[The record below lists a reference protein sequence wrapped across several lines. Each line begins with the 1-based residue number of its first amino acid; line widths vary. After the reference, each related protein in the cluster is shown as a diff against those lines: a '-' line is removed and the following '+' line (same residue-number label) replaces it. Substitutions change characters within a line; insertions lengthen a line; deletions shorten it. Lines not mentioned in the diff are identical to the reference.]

1 MNTSISTN
9 YKNVS
14 NIFGQASFSNVS
26 FLNNAS
32 NISTM
37 ISGNESFIMHSIR
50 RNNKIKSF
58 QKKNKKLKNDIQS
71 LKRIN
76 VEHFSFRN
84 LILQKSLFSL
94 ANNRT
99 FRAKLTHKKNF
110 LFSDYYEKKKE
121 EIKKIDLNTPLTDRI
136 IDQIYYNKFRNPS
149 NFSYRM
155 KKIILLKKFIYDQ
168 KQIYNQKL
176 IENDR
181 DQRLIISINI
191 KMKRISFIMEE
202 MDNILT
208 LFSYVKYLEE
218 TKNQMKYDIVQES
231 TQIDYLKNDIY
242 ELFIKI
248 KAKADKLADLIN
260 IRNLLVCIKEGILIK
275 DLPLN
280 FTFFNFNYQDTLDKV
295 FKIVNTP
302 YFMREEKEI
311 RNLIPSNL
319 LESLYFKNINKMKD
333 IKSSKMYS
341 RFKNYLKINYQIFQS
356 RDDFEKYFYQM
367 QKRIN
372 DYFIHI
378 LYNNNNKYDPNL
390 DVSLV
395 KDESLDIIKNE
406 QMIQQK
412 QNELDILKEENTF
425 LNIYL
430 QKIKNE
436 GLNSNDYKIQSKK
449 NDLRSLNKLLLD
461 SINNQKTA
469 QNIKYLYNF
478 NQLQSEKKYE
488 TKGAYIYHTI
498 MENILELYKIRP
510 KYITEQINFQIDEF
524 KFRIKNFKNCI
535 KSSYEIIMNE
545 IIYLIGIY
553 ESAITYFYA
562 DLNKEKNRMNSI
574 RSFNKIRDN
583 IFNNRKKEL
592 FRFKLGLE
600 DKFYIAKLDKVAQKQ
615 NKYVIKSKNIYFPDI
630 HVVKLRKNKSQKQL
644 FERNNDNTNISNAN
658 FDYSSMY
665 Y

>member
-14 NIFGQASFSNVS
+14 HIFGPASFSNIS
-26 FLNNAS
+26 FVNNAS
-32 NISTM
+32 ISTM

-50 RNNKIKSF
+50 RNNKVKSF
-58 QKKNKKLKNDIQS
+58 QKKNKKLKKDIQS

-84 LILQKSLFSL
+84 LILQKSLFNL
-94 ANNRT
+94 ENNRT
-99 FRAKLTHKKNF
+99 FKTKLTHKKNF
-110 LFSDYYEKKKE
+110 LFEDYYEKKKE

-136 IDQIYYNKFRNPS
+136 IDQIYNNKFRNLS
-149 NFSYRM
+149 NFSYKM
-155 KKIILLKKFIYDQ
+155 KKIILLKKYIYDQ
-168 KQIYNQKL
+168 KQNYNQKL

-181 DQRLIISINI
+181 DQRLLISINI
-191 KMKRISFIMEE
+191 KIKRISFIIEE
-202 MDNILT
+202 LDNILT

-218 TKNQMKYDIVQES
+218 IKNQIKYEIVQDS

-242 ELFIKI
+242 ELLIKI
-248 KAKADKLADLIN
+248 RAKADKLADLIN
-260 IRNLLVCIKEGILIK
+260 IRNLLVCIKEGILMK
-275 DLPLN
+275 ELPLN
-280 FTFFNFNYQDTLDKV
+280 FTYFNFNYQDTLDNI
-295 FKIVNTP
+295 FKIANTS
-302 YFMREEKEI
+302 YSMREEKEI

-319 LESLYFKNINKMKD
+319 LESLYFKNINKMKEF
-333 IKSSKMYS
+333 KSSKRYS
-341 RFKNYLKINYQIFQS
+341 RFKNYLKINCQIFQS
-356 RDDFEKYFYQM
+356 REDFEKYFNQM
-367 QKRIN
+367 ERRIN

-378 LYNNNNKYDPNL
+378 LYNHNINYDPDL
-390 DVSLV
+390 DFSLV
-395 KDESLDIIKNE
+395 KDESLDIMKNE
-406 QMIQQK
+406 QLIQQK
-412 QNELDILKEENTF
+412 QKEFDVLEEENTF

-430 QKIKNE
+430 QKLKNE
-436 GLNSNDYKIQSKK
+436 GLNSNDYKIKSQK
-449 NDLRSLNKLLLD
+449 NDLRSFNKLLLE

-469 QNIKYLYNF
+469 RNIKFLYNF
-478 NQLQSEKKYE
+478 NQLQIEKKYE

-498 MENILELYKIRP
+498 MTNILKLYKIRP
-510 KYITEQINFQIDEF
+510 KYITEQINFQMDEF

-545 IIYLIGIY
+545 VYYLIGIY
-553 ESAITYFYA
+553 ESVITYLYA

-600 DKFYIAKLDKVAQKQ
+600 DKLYIAKLDKVVQKQ
-615 NKYVIKSKNIYFPDI
+615 NKYVVRSKNIYFPDI

-644 FERNNDNTNISNAN
+644 FERNNDNTSISNAN
-658 FDYSSMY
+658 FDYSSVY

>member
-14 NIFGQASFSNVS
+14 HIFGPASFSNIS
-26 FLNNAS
+26 FVNNAS
-32 NISTM
+32 ISTM

-50 RNNKIKSF
+50 RNNKVKSF
-58 QKKNKKLKNDIQS
+58 QKKNKKLKKDIQS

-84 LILQKSLFSL
+84 LILQKSLFNL
-94 ANNRT
+94 ENNRT
-99 FRAKLTHKKNF
+99 FKTKLTHKKNF
-110 LFSDYYEKKKE
+110 LFEDYYEKKKE

-136 IDQIYYNKFRNPS
+136 IDQIYNNKFRNLS
-149 NFSYRM
+149 NFSYKM
-155 KKIILLKKFIYDQ
+155 KKIILLKKYIYDQ
-168 KQIYNQKL
+168 KQNYNQKL

-181 DQRLIISINI
+181 DQRLLISINI
-191 KMKRISFIMEE
+191 KIKRISFIIEE
-202 MDNILT
+202 LDNILT

-218 TKNQMKYDIVQES
+218 IKNQIKYEIVQDS

-242 ELFIKI
+242 ELLIKI
-248 KAKADKLADLIN
+248 RAKADKLADLIN
-260 IRNLLVCIKEGILIK
+260 IRNLLVCIKEGILMK
-275 DLPLN
+275 ELPLN
-280 FTFFNFNYQDTLDKV
+280 FTYFNFNYQDTLDNI
-295 FKIVNTP
+295 FKIANTS
-302 YFMREEKEI
+302 YSMREEKEI

-319 LESLYFKNINKMKD
+319 LESLYFKNINKMKEF
-333 IKSSKMYS
+333 KSSKRYS
-341 RFKNYLKINYQIFQS
+341 RFKNYLKINCQIFQS
-356 RDDFEKYFYQM
+356 REDFEKYFNQM
-367 QKRIN
+367 ERRIN

-378 LYNNNNKYDPNL
+378 LYNHNINYDPDL
-390 DVSLV
+390 DFSLV
-395 KDESLDIIKNE
+395 KDESLDIMKNE
-406 QMIQQK
+406 QLIQQK
-412 QNELDILKEENTF
+412 QKEFDVLEEENTF

-430 QKIKNE
+430 QKLKNE
-436 GLNSNDYKIQSKK
+436 GLNSNDYKIKSQK
-449 NDLRSLNKLLLD
+449 NDLRSFNKLLLE

-469 QNIKYLYNF
+469 RNIKFLYNF
-478 NQLQSEKKYE
+478 NQLQIEKKYE

-498 MENILELYKIRP
+498 MTNILKLYKIRP
-510 KYITEQINFQIDEF
+510 KYITEQINFQMDEF

-545 IIYLIGIY
+545 LYYLIGIY
-553 ESAITYFYA
+553 ESAITYLYA

-600 DKFYIAKLDKVAQKQ
+600 DKLYIAKLDKVVQKQ
-615 NKYVIKSKNIYFPDI
+615 NKYVVRSKNIYFPDI

-644 FERNNDNTNISNAN
+644 FERNNDNTSISNAN
-658 FDYSSMY
+658 FDYSSVY

>member
-14 NIFGQASFSNVS
+14 HIFGPASFSNIS
-26 FLNNAS
+26 FVNNAS
-32 NISTM
+32 ISTM

-50 RNNKIKSF
+50 RNNKVKSF
-58 QKKNKKLKNDIQS
+58 QKKNKKLKKDIQS

-84 LILQKSLFSL
+84 LILQKSLFNL
-94 ANNRT
+94 ENNRT
-99 FRAKLTHKKNF
+99 FKTKLTHKKNF
-110 LFSDYYEKKKE
+110 LFEDYYEKKKE

-136 IDQIYYNKFRNPS
+136 IDQIYNNKFRNLS
-149 NFSYRM
+149 NFSYKM
-155 KKIILLKKFIYDQ
+155 KKIILLKKYIYDQ
-168 KQIYNQKL
+168 KQNYNQKL

-181 DQRLIISINI
+181 DQRLLISINI
-191 KMKRISFIMEE
+191 KIKRISFIIEE
-202 MDNILT
+202 LDNILT

-218 TKNQMKYDIVQES
+218 IKNQIKYEIVQDS

-242 ELFIKI
+242 ELLIKI
-248 KAKADKLADLIN
+248 RAKADKLADLIN
-260 IRNLLVCIKEGILIK
+260 IRNLLVCIKEGILMK
-275 DLPLN
+275 ELPLN
-280 FTFFNFNYQDTLDKV
+280 FTYFNFNYQDTLDNI
-295 FKIVNTP
+295 FKIANTS
-302 YFMREEKEI
+302 YSMREEKEI

-319 LESLYFKNINKMKD
+319 LESLYFKNINKMKEF
-333 IKSSKMYS
+333 KSSKRYS
-341 RFKNYLKINYQIFQS
+341 RFKNYLKINCQIFQS
-356 RDDFEKYFYQM
+356 REDFEKYFNQM
-367 QKRIN
+367 ERRIN
-372 DYFIHI
+372 DYFIQI
-378 LYNNNNKYDPNL
+378 LYNHNINYDPDL
-390 DVSLV
+390 DFSLV
-395 KDESLDIIKNE
+395 KDESLDIMKNE
-406 QMIQQK
+406 QLIQQK
-412 QNELDILKEENTF
+412 QKEFDVLEEENTF

-430 QKIKNE
+430 QKLKNE
-436 GLNSNDYKIQSKK
+436 GLNSNDYKIKSQK
-449 NDLRSLNKLLLD
+449 NDLRSFNKLLLE

-469 QNIKYLYNF
+469 RNIKFLYNF
-478 NQLQSEKKYE
+478 NQLQIEKKYE

-498 MENILELYKIRP
+498 MTNILKLYKIRP
-510 KYITEQINFQIDEF
+510 KYITEQINFQMDEF

-545 IIYLIGIY
+545 VYYLIGIY
-553 ESAITYFYA
+553 ESVITYLYA

-600 DKFYIAKLDKVAQKQ
+600 DKLYIAKLDKVVQKQ
-615 NKYVIKSKNIYFPDI
+615 NKYVVRSKNIYFPDI

-644 FERNNDNTNISNAN
+644 FERNNDNTSISNAN
-658 FDYSSMY
+658 FDYSSVY

>member
-14 NIFGQASFSNVS
+14 HIFGPASFSNIS
-26 FLNNAS
+26 FVNNAS
-32 NISTM
+32 ISTM

-50 RNNKIKSF
+50 RNNKVKSF
-58 QKKNKKLKNDIQS
+58 QKKNKKLKKDIQS

-84 LILQKSLFSL
+84 LILQKSLFNL
-94 ANNRT
+94 ENNRT
-99 FRAKLTHKKNF
+99 FKTKLTHKKNF
-110 LFSDYYEKKKE
+110 LFEDYYEKKKE

-136 IDQIYYNKFRNPS
+136 IDQIYNNKFRNLS
-149 NFSYRM
+149 NFSYKM
-155 KKIILLKKFIYDQ
+155 KKIILLKKYIYDQ
-168 KQIYNQKL
+168 KQNYNQKL

-181 DQRLIISINI
+181 DQRLLISINI
-191 KMKRISFIMEE
+191 KIKRISFIIEE
-202 MDNILT
+202 LDNILT

-218 TKNQMKYDIVQES
+218 IKNQIKYEIVQDS

-242 ELFIKI
+242 ELLIKI
-248 KAKADKLADLIN
+248 RAKADKLADLIN
-260 IRNLLVCIKEGILIK
+260 IRNLLVCIKEGILMK
-275 DLPLN
+275 ELPLN
-280 FTFFNFNYQDTLDKV
+280 FTYFNFNYQDTLDNI
-295 FKIVNTP
+295 FKIANTS
-302 YFMREEKEI
+302 YSMREEKEI

-319 LESLYFKNINKMKD
+319 LESLYFKNINKMKEF
-333 IKSSKMYS
+333 KSSKRYS
-341 RFKNYLKINYQIFQS
+341 RFKNYLKINCQIFQS
-356 RDDFEKYFYQM
+356 REDFEKYFNQM
-367 QKRIN
+367 ERRIN

-378 LYNNNNKYDPNL
+378 LYNHNINYDPDL
-390 DVSLV
+390 DFSLV
-395 KDESLDIIKNE
+395 KDESLDIMKNE
-406 QMIQQK
+406 QLIQQK
-412 QNELDILKEENTF
+412 QKEFDVLEEENTF

-430 QKIKNE
+430 QKLKNE
-436 GLNSNDYKIQSKK
+436 GLNSNDYKIKSQK
-449 NDLRSLNKLLLD
+449 NDLRSFNKLLLE

-469 QNIKYLYNF
+469 RNIKFLYNF
-478 NQLQSEKKYE
+478 NQLQIEKKYE

-498 MENILELYKIRP
+498 MTNILKLYKIRP
-510 KYITEQINFQIDEF
+510 KYITEQINFQMDEF

-545 IIYLIGIY
+545 VYYLIGIY
-553 ESAITYFYA
+553 ESAITYLYA

-600 DKFYIAKLDKVAQKQ
+600 DKLYIAKLDKVVQKQ
-615 NKYVIKSKNIYFPDI
+615 NKYVVRSKNIYFPDI

-644 FERNNDNTNISNAN
+644 FERNNDNTSISNAN
-658 FDYSSMY
+658 FDYSSVY